1 MSKAF
6 NKIISAVALAIT
18 LSAPTFAAGMV
29 DLTQMFNQSTRDL
42 ADGERISIGQ
52 QMISEGRAFS
62 AAKPVEVGDQAEF
75 NSYNLETNR
84 NEKIKATVKKIGKHC
99 YIYLQNGQK
108 VDQKTIDKI
117 ANAFDNKIYPQD
129 RSMFGSEWT
138 PGIDDDARIILL
150 LLDIKDGYNPSAGN
164 YAYTGG
170 YFNAGDCYPKSKYPN
185 SNQKEMLYLDINPS
199 DPASDKFLSV
209 VAHEFQH
216 MIHWNYDPK
225 EYTWLNESMS
235 QLAPFLCGY
244 GHPSQIESYLKNTDN
259 NLCGWL
265 DEDMVAN
272 YGHVYMWAQYIS
284 TRIASTDERRRAFIR
299 RMVSQKSQG
308 MAGINAAI
316 EKQGIKNSAKNL
328 FRNFCVANYLND
340 DRISNSDYGYPN
352 TLSRFYLNPEIKID
366 KAPFKGKASVKCW
379 SSKCIK
385 INPAVMKGKKVL
397 VNFSGQK
404 IATTEYKNAF
414 DVALVHYCSDGK
426 ELPKVNWLTVKDYK
440 VSQEVVVPAEYD
452 RMLMVVVNRGPETM
466 KAEQAFA
473 KNAGSANFIFSFGSS
488 ATSANNIA
496 ANKSTTKPKT
506 AKAKSSNTKKS
517 IMSEIL
523 ASVEKTNASN
533 AKLGKGNQEEQ
544 QENAVEYELAINHLI
559 SVERLFLAMV
569 KKDIANDSGNIAK
582 EFITFYVNS
591 PKERKICLCGIM
603 RKLKEVLTFEKLQ
616 GSAIAAELLDMIEA
630 DENSEE

>member
-1 MSKAF
+1 M
-6 NKIISAVALAIT
+6 
-18 LSAPTFAAGMV
+18 
-29 DLTQMFNQSTRDL
+29 
-42 ADGERISIGQ
+42 
-52 QMISEGRAFS
+52 
-62 AAKPVEVGDQAEF
+62 
-75 NSYNLETNR
+75 
-84 NEKIKATVKKIGKHC
+84 
-99 YIYLQNGQK
+99 
-108 VDQKTIDKI
+108 
-117 ANAFDNKIYPQD
+117 
-129 RSMFGSEWT
+129 
-138 PGIDDDARIILL
+138 
-150 LLDIKDGYNPSAGN
+150 
-164 YAYTGG
+164 
-170 YFNAGDCYPKSKYPN
+170 
-185 SNQKEMLYLDINPS
+185 
-199 DPASDKFLSV
+199 
-209 VAHEFQH
+209 
-216 MIHWNYDPK
+216 
-225 EYTWLNESMS
+225 
-235 QLAPFLCGY
+235 
-244 GHPSQIESYLKNTDN
+244 
-259 NLCGWL
+259 
-265 DEDMVAN
+265 
-272 YGHVYMWAQYIS
+272 
-284 TRIASTDERRRAFIR
+284 
-299 RMVSQKSQG
+299 
-308 MAGINAAI
+308 
-316 EKQGIKNSAKNL
+316 
-328 FRNFCVANYLND
+328 
-340 DRISNSDYGYPN
+340 
-352 TLSRFYLNPEIKID
+352 
-366 KAPFKGKASVKCW
+366 
-379 SSKCIK
+379 
-385 INPAVMKGKKVL
+385 
-397 VNFSGQK
+397 
-404 IATTEYKNAF
+404 
-414 DVALVHYCSDGK
+414 
-426 ELPKVNWLTVKDYK
+426 TVKDYK